1 MDMLLPMTRGNYF
14 VKSQT
19 KQMLGA
25 STAWPGDLS
34 FADDGLRTY
43 PLWFGGP
50 ELIAVAEDNGPLDN
64 T

>member
-19 KQMLGA
+19 KQMLGG